1 MFINFIIAEGGLA
14 PAYIAA
20 LIGFIVFGAKIIVEK
35 CCFPPHRSHTFN
47 NCLTL

>member
-20 LIGFIVFGAKIIVEK
+20 LIGFIVFGAK
-35 CCFPPHRSHTFN
+35 N
-47 NCLTL
+47 NSGEMLLPASSLLYLQ